1 VVFWAV
7 DACAAVVELAAS
19 VRGSGLRQPDVWPGE
34 VARREAADGAHIL
47 LRVHGARFQ
56 VWQPDGMTVGVSLSA
71 VLPFDGA
78 IAARA
83 EASLRLWRLLESGG
97 AVAVPLSRGRADRL
111 AASLRALDA
120 HLDGAS
126 YRTIAEA
133 VFGPRRLAAESWKTS
148 SLRDV
153 VIRQVR
159 SGRRLMNGGY
169 RRLLAPHWAERRSGL
184 RVAVGVGFVG

>member
-1 VVFWAV
+1 MGYINAHGTATQANDAV
-7 DACAAVVELAAS
+7 
-19 VRGSGLRQPDVWPGE
+19 
-34 VARREAADGAHIL
+34 EAA
-47 LRVHGARFQ
+47 
-56 VWQPDGMTVGVSLSA
+56 
-71 VLPFDGA
+71 
-78 IAARA
+78 
-83 EASLRLWRLLESGG
+83 
-97 AVAVPLSRGRADRL
+97 
-111 AASLRALDA
+111 AL
-120 HLDGAS
+120 
-126 YRTIAEA
+126 EA